1 MAHTHEHSPAHP
13 EHERNSAE
21 LEATREAHHEQLREQ
36 HETKAERA
44 PETSVETARAE
55 VENAVARETQPE
67 LAIEKAQP
75 ERRRGF
81 ISRKE
86 KDNSYAATMRDIEGH
101 MTPASR
107 AFSRV
112 IHNKT
117 VERASDTIGS
127 TVARPNAI
135 LTGAV
140 AAFLFSLATL
150 LIAKH
155 YNYRLSGFEAIGAF
169 AAGWLIGILYD
180 FFRVMITGK
189 R

>member
-1 MAHTHEHSPAHP
+1 MAHTHEHSPTLP
-13 EHERNSAE
+13 ERELNHAE
-21 LEATREAHHEQLREQ
+21 LEATGETQRERLREQ
-36 HETKAERA
+36 HESKVERA
-44 PETSVETARAE
+44 NETSVEAARAE
-55 VENAVARETQPE
+55 VENAVSHETQPE
-67 LAIEKAQP
+67 STIEKAHP
-75 ERRRGF
+75 ERRRGM

-86 KDNSYAATMRDIEGH
+86 KDVSYAATMRDIEGH

-107 AFSRV
+107 AFSRL

-117 VERASDTIGS
+117 VERLSDTLGG

-135 LTGAV
+135 LAGAI
-140 AAFLFSLATL
+140 AAFLFSLITL